1 MMNIQRIRLTKTQLS
16 EKIPHP
22 IPLVW
27 RLSEDDDFNHIRIT
41 SHITIKNMTN
51 LALFCFGHKL
61 SWQSH
66 KLVGHVLPDK
76 ECIVPAKLSS
86 ITHLAVAVKK
96 EDGSFNVSDRIMIIP
111 TSFSCQRRLRA
122 EIYLDAPNDSD
133 EFLTSSNL
141 HFHIS
146 MICISGVIELSIFP
160 VLKIANL
167 LPCSLK
173 YRLSEAARQSEEF
186 RRTDEGFID
195 VGGKSSSSSVDP
207 SLNPQV
213 SLQLPGYS
221 WSSYQRIVN
230 RNDAE
235 SSWKPTKSDEK
246 YRHKENQ
253 SRKSIGY
260 TSMIHFSSLNKD
272 GDPLTIVLEVVCGHV
287 PTLKLYA
294 QYWILDLSG
303 FGLRFCDGSNDFLGK
318 TVASANCRRTYSS
331 GYCGR
336 EQDSI
341 GHEWAIGKDGMSF
354 YFSVV
359 GRLCCKIDFYKGD
372 KAGKPERMIKS
383 AWSKLLDVSH
393 NVPKTVFSVDEVGS
407 NRRYDF
413 TYDVSNGPSIFSQ
426 TKIIRVFSR
435 FHVINLS
442 SGALYLRQQG
452 CSNAMTFVPPNASVP
467 FHWEDSSKFLPNIN
481 ISTNCVNWTKGS
493 VNLEK
498 VGVSSIKLDTLLSVP
513 AVLQVEVRLVP
524 KDQNGAV
531 DALIWDPNE
540 LQPIYTLKNLSSHT
554 ITCRQPQHEVFDT
567 LNKVKGEEDIDH
579 GKNNFDI
586 LTSVL
591 PDLPGCNVTYQAGDV
606 TDLVT
611 AGLDCSFMTRQAT
624 CDSDISEWNLKKDST
639 IHFGFDHPQQPH
651 ILEWAVEGIKNGEKR
666 IVEIDTVGSS
676 SVVTGSNGLAVS
688 CIVRAIDSVKVIEF
702 SDASPNKDI
711 VGSML
716 EKVSKNTSLAVCSKD
731 EAKID
736 PINKAFTA
744 KVSIPGIALSLIENN
759 DDNEP
764 GLEIFLMTI
773 GNLSF
778 CLAQNAEGY
787 RDIEL
792 VVRSIQIDNHVPKT
806 AHPVLLSFLHHDEE
820 PALHLS
826 AIQQIRAPNFAGAF
840 KYIAIRLLDIN
851 LALDRRTAEAV
862 ARFCKPLHQRQE
874 LSGTVDSWLQKYK
887 TSGILSNDYKI
898 NTDRI
903 YIEQLLLHPIR
914 ASLTFTQEWNLDR
927 LSSTEDLALLQNIK
941 LIPSITSAPITF
953 TSFVV
958 SHAFESPGVLKEIIW
973 AHYSSQVTQHFFK
986 IIGSLTI
993 LTGPA
998 DFLTNIG
1005 TGVRDF
1011 FYEPIHGLVHG
1022 PDQFWEGLETG
1033 SLSLARGVFNGV
1045 FRGAANVTGAVNSNL
1060 IALTDETFIEERN
1073 AYHRSVIASNHNS
1086 ETRTITDILS
1096 LAGTSVVHGVKSGAV
1111 GLVEEPFENFNRQ
1124 GTAGFV
1130 RGVGHAL
1137 ISAVIK
1143 PVVAIGDGAI
1153 LMIHH
1158 VTDATN
1164 DLSNRPIAPKR
1175 FRRALPRKFVNKRNS
1190 VMLVPYDESSS
1201 MAQQL
1206 AEQNGN
1212 NEDVYISHI
1221 YTDRYLFIT
1230 SEQYLWIIN
1239 RRTSEQE
1246 CLRWEE
1252 ISHFNMVEDLFIQ
1265 VIVFTEKGLAPKILE
1280 FSSTKLLEN
1289 VHTLMSMQA
1298 DKMVSLLVDC
1308 FWFISTMHSDT
1319 ILCKLPGHLFNRQM
1333 PRPGLLVIK

>member
-1 MMNIQRIRLTKTQLS
+1 
-16 EKIPHP
+16 
-22 IPLVW
+22 
-27 RLSEDDDFNHIRIT
+27 
-41 SHITIKNMTN
+41 MTN

-66 KLVGHVLPDK
+66 KLLGHVLPDE
-76 ECIVPAKLSS
+76 ECIVPADLSS
-86 ITHLAVAVKK
+86 VTHLALAVKK
-96 EDGSFNVSDRIMIIP
+96 EDGSFNFSDRIVIIP
-111 TSFSCQRRLRA
+111 TSFTCQRRLRA
-122 EIYLDAPNDSD
+122 EIYLDAPNDSN
-133 EFLTSSNL
+133 EFLNSSNL

-146 MICISGVIELSIFP
+146 MICISGVIELSILP

-186 RRTDEGFID
+186 RKTDEGFID
-195 VGGKSSSSSVDP
+195 VGGNGSSSSVDP
-207 SLNPQV
+207 SLNPQI

-230 RNDAE
+230 RIDAE
-235 SSWKPTKSDEK
+235 LSWKPSKSDEK
-246 YRHKENQ
+246 HRHKGNQ
-253 SRKSIGY
+253 PRKSDGY
-260 TSMIHFSSLNKD
+260 TSTIHLKSQID
-272 GDPLTIVLEVVCGHV
+272 GDPLTIVLEVICGHV

-294 QYWILDLSG
+294 QYWIVDLSG
-303 FGLRFCDGSNDFLGK
+303 FGLRFCDGSNKWAIGK
-318 TVASANCRRTYSS
+318 DGMASANCRRTYSS
-331 GYCGR
+331 GYLGR
-336 EQDSI
+336 KQDSI

-354 YFSVV
+354 YFSDV
-359 GRLCCKIDFYKGD
+359 GRLAVMIDFYKGD
-372 KAGKPERMIKS
+372 TAGKPERMIKS
-383 AWSKLLDVSH
+383 TWSKLLDVSH
-393 NVPKTVFSVDEVGS
+393 NIPKTVFSVDEVGS

-413 TYDVSNGPSIFSQ
+413 SYDVTNGPSIFSQ

-452 CSNAMTFVPPNASVP
+452 CSNAITFVPPNAHVP
-467 FHWEDSSKFLPNIN
+467 FHWEDSTFSLNIN

-498 VGVSSIKLDTLLSVP
+498 VGVSSIKLDTLSPLP

-531 DALIWDPNE
+531 DILIWDPNE

-554 ITCRQPQHEVFDT
+554 ITCRQQNNEECDA
-567 LNKVKGEEDIDH
+567 LEKVDGETDIDN
-579 GKNNFDI
+579 GNNNFDI
-586 LTSVL
+586 LASV
-591 PDLPGCNVTYQAGDV
+591 LPGCNVTSQASNV
-606 TDLVT
+606 TDFVA
-611 AGLDCSFMTRQAT
+611 AGLDCSFMTKQAS
-624 CDSDISEWNLKKDST
+624 CDDDISEWNLKKGSI
-639 IHFGFDHPQQPH
+639 IHFGFDDPQKPH
-651 ILEWAVEGIKNGEKR
+651 VLEWAVEGIKDEEKGM
-666 IVEIDTVGSS
+666 VQIDTVGSS
-676 SVVTGSNGLAVS
+676 SLVTGSNGVAVS
-688 CIVRAIDSVKVIEF
+688 CIVRATDSAKVIEF
-702 SDASPNKDI
+702 SDVGPNKDI

-716 EKVSKNTSLAVCSKD
+716 EKVSKNTSLAICSKD
-731 EAKID
+731 ETGID
-736 PINKAFTA
+736 PANKAFTV

-764 GLEIFLMTI
+764 GQEIFLMTI
-773 GNLSF
+773 GNSTV
-778 CLAQNAEGY
+778 CLAQSAEGF

-792 VVRSIQIDNHVPKT
+792 IVTSIQIDNHIHPKI

-826 AIQQIRAPNFAGAF
+826 TVRQMRAPNFAGAF
-840 KYIAIRLLDIN
+840 KYIAVRLLEIN

-862 ARFCKPLHQRQE
+862 ARFCKPLYQNTQ
-874 LSGTVDSWLQKYK
+874 LSGSVDSWLRNYTSNICKKYQS
-887 TSGILSNDYKI
+887 SGLSSNDYKI

-903 YIEQLLLHPIR
+903 YIEQFLLHPIR
-914 ASLTFTQEWNLDR
+914 ASLTFTQEWNLDSP
-927 LSSTEDLALLQNIK
+927 SSTGDIALLQYIK

-958 SHAFESPGVLKEIIW
+958 RHTFESPSLLKEIIW
-973 AHYSSQVTQHFFK
+973 AHYSSQVAQHFFK

-1073 AYHRSVIASNHNS
+1073 AYHRSLIASNHNS

-1111 GLVEEPFENFNRQ
+1111 GLVEEPLENFNRQ

-1164 DLSNRPIAPKR
+1164 DLPSKLIVPKR
-1175 FRRALPRKFVNKRNS
+1175 LRRALPRKFVEKRNS
-1190 VMLVPYDESSS
+1190 VMLVPYDENSS

-1239 RRTSEQE
+1239 RRTSDQE

-1252 ISHFNMVEDLFIQ
+1252 ISHFNMFEDLFMQ

-1280 FSSTKLLEN
+1280 CESTKVLED
-1289 VHTLMSMQA
+1289 VYTLMSMQA
-1298 DKMVSLLVDC
+1298 HKMVSLLANTSFCRAVLLIQYSC
-1308 FWFISTMHSDT
+1308 TSFV
-1319 ILCKLPGHLFNRQM
+1319 HLFNRQM
-1333 PRPGLLVIK
+1333 PRPGLSVIT